1 VSTHPIPNA
10 NAARPP
16 SPEKA
21 PPKSGLPATGFIRQ
35 RQLLSIIPVSP
46 ATLWRW
52 VKAGDF
58 VAPVRLGA
66 NVTAWRCEAV
76 QAWMNSQGRP
86 SA

>member
-1 VSTHPIPNA
+1 MSTQLIPNA
-10 NAARPP
+10 ARLA

-21 PPKSGLPATGFIRQ
+21 PPRSGLPATGFIRQ

-66 NVTAWRCEAV
+66 NVTAWKVEDVKSWCD
-76 QAWMNSQGRP
+76 SHGRG
-86 SA
+86 AA

>member
-1 VSTHPIPNA
+1 MSTHPIP

-21 PPKSGLPATGFIRQ
+21 PPKPGLPATGFIRQ
-35 RQLLSIIPVSP
+35 RQLLGIIPVSP

-66 NVTAWRCEAV
+66 NVTAWRIEDV
-76 QAWMNSQGRP
+76 KSWMNSQKGTT
-86 SA
+86 

>member
-1 VSTHPIPNA
+1 MSIQIIPNTE
-10 NAARPP
+10 RPP

-21 PPKSGLPATGFIRQ
+21 PPKPGLPASGFIRQ

-58 VAPVRLGA
+58 VQPVRLGA
-66 NVTAWRCEAV
+66 NTTAWRIEDV
-76 QAWMNSQGRP
+76 RSWMNSQGRP

>member
-1 VSTHPIPNA
+1 MSPQLIPNT
-10 NAARPP
+10 ARLA
-16 SPEKA
+16 SLEKA

-58 VAPVRLGA
+58 VQPVRLGA
-66 NVTAWRCEAV
+66 NTTAWRIEDV
-76 QAWMNSQGRP
+76 RSWMNSQGRP
-86 SA
+86 SV